1 MASLDLEKLITDATK
16 SLDNYYDGIDRVLA
30 SQKKVAAD
38 FKNLQQKV
46 TDNIALEHCEP
57 LRFALQILRDTIEAV
72 NAAHDTAVTA
82 RLQGTVLDKFHETRS
97 LTVLPMVKLLSTVKK
112 DRAKWM
118 DRKKSKKY
126 SNREDSDRKLKYE
139 EDARTKY
146 ELEAVEL
153 YNRIS
158 KFEETRT
165 QELHTTL
172 KEFCNSQLYYHCHAV
187 QSWEKA
193 LRHVANIDMQNWYS
207 HVETSVQKM
216 LDMENLNSNLS

>member
-1 MASLDLEKLITDATK
+1 MTSLDLEKLITDATK

-30 SQKKVAAD
+30 SQKKIAVD
-38 FKNLQQKV
+38 FKNLQQKI
-46 TDNIALEHCEP
+46 TNNIALEHCEA
-57 LRFALQILRDTIEAV
+57 LRSALQTLRDTIEAV

-97 LTVLPMVKLLSTVKK
+97 LTVLPMVKLLSVVKK

-126 SNREDSDRKLKYE
+126 SNREDSERKLKYE

-146 ELEAVEL
+146 EIEAVEL
-153 YNRIS
+153 YNSIS

-165 QELHTTL
+165 QEVHTTL

-187 QSWEKA
+187 ESWGKA
-193 LRHVANIDMQNWYS
+193 LQHVANIDMQSWYS
-207 HVETSVQKM
+207 HVDKNVQKM
-216 LDMENLNSNLS
+216 LDMENLTSYLS